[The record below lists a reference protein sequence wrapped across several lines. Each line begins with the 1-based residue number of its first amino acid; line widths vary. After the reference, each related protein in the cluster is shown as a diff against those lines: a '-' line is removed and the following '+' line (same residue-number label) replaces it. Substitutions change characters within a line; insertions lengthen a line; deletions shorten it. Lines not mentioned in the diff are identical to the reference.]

1 MQPIT
6 FVTATRLSEA
16 DFHAKSALGR
26 SLQVFKGAPIRLRLF
41 ANNSHGLSACYN
53 QAITELESA
62 ADVLVFVHDDVLIP
76 EFFWIEKLL
85 WGFENFQVLGV
96 AGNKQRAPRQPSWA
110 FIDSAGTWDVR
121 ANLSGVIGHGGGFPC
136 ELNFYGPPAQECRLL
151 DGVLLAA
158 RKSTFDK
165 TGIRFDERF
174 DFHFYD
180 LDFCR
185 QCEAQRV
192 RMGTIPL
199 SIIHGS
205 GGSVFGSASW
215 QENYKKY
222 LDKWVD

>member
-26 SLQVFKGAPIRLRLF
+26 SLQVFKG
-41 ANNSHGLSACYN
+41 
-53 QAITELESA
+53 
-62 ADVLVFVHDDVLIP
+62 
-76 EFFWIEKLL
+76 
-85 WGFENFQVLGV
+85 
-96 AGNKQRAPRQPSWA
+96 
-110 FIDSAGTWDVR
+110 
-121 ANLSGVIGHGGGFPC
+121 
-136 ELNFYGPPAQECRLL
+136 PPAQECRLL
-151 DGVLLAA
+151 DGVLLAV

-185 QCEAQRV
+185 QCEAQRI

-199 SIIHGS
+199 SIIHAS
-205 GGSVFGSASW
+205 GGSVFGSPSW
-215 QENYKKY
+215 RENYKKY
-222 LDKWVD
+222 LD